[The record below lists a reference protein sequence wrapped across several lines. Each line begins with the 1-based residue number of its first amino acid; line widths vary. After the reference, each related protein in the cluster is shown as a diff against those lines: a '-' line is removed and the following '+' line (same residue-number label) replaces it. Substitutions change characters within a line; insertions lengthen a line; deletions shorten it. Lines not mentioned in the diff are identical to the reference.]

1 MPNWCEGNMRLRG
14 RPEAI
19 LDFLKNELTCVGY
32 KHGLMEVVERV
43 PEFEDEYGLI
53 KLKFPEDMK
62 GLFFKSIY
70 IQGTRRNFVKD
81 DEMSIDV
88 DQDEDVTIA
97 YIPDFKAAWD
107 IDPEPY
113 VQKSKKYGIDIKIF
127 GFEMGMQFERIVEVV
142 QGELVRNQT
151 IEHNDWRWDSAFP
164 MLGG

>member
-14 RPEAI
+14 KPEDI
-19 LDFLKNELTCVGY
+19 LSFLKNELTCCGY
-32 KHGLMEVVERV
+32 NRGMMDVVERV
-43 PEFEDEYGLI
+43 PEFEEKYGLI

-62 GLFFKSIY
+62 DLLFKSIY
-70 IQGTRRNFVKD
+70 IQGTRRNFAKD
-81 DEMSIDV
+81 DEMSIEV
-88 DQDEDVTIA
+88 DPDEDVTIA

-113 VQKSKKYGIDIKIF
+113 VKKSKKYGIDIKIF

-142 QGELVRNQT
+142 QGALVRNQK
-151 IEHNDWRWDSAFP
+151 IEHGNWRWDCAFP